1 MKSVNINVRR
11 AYCSLLFCLTLS
23 ICSAQN
29 EGLQSIT
36 IPDLESHLFFL
47 ASDELQGRE
56 AGKPGLEIAANYF
69 AAQAKKI
76 GLIAMDD
83 NKDYSQSYII
93 EDNSCDQEASTI
105 SISSASGD
113 SFIMDE
119 DFYMIIPPLSEDL
132 DFSGEVVFAGYG
144 INSEKF
150 NYNDF
155 SEVEVKDKILLVM
168 DRAPLDESGTK
179 SKFDDYDWNNLQN
192 FNNKYPYIS
201 SLGPKAIFLVFDPKS
216 GHDCLS
222 DIDPAFP
229 KYLSSS
235 KSLKDTEDPNAF
247 FYNQIPKL
255 VIIHRNVAEKI
266 LEGTGMDLSTLQN
279 LIDNSLEPHS
289 FPVPGKTV
297 NFHLKVNKK
306 ETTTRNIF
314 GIITGSDPTL
324 KNEYVIYL
332 AHFDH
337 VGVDQTGD
345 VYNGADDNASG
356 STALLEIAEAF
367 MSQKNKTKRSI
378 GFLWVSGEEIGLFG
392 SKYYSDHPIIPLN
405 QTAAVINLDMVG
417 RTRTPA
423 DTGTVMGSDLS
434 IVGGD
439 TIGVLGGL
447 QSNILM
453 NINKQ
458 TLNRMKMTGD
468 YTYNDP
474 HHPDMYYFR
483 SDHINF
489 ARHDIPDLCY
499 STGTH
504 KDYHQP
510 SDSPDKID
518 YQKLKKVTDF
528 VFMVGYNIANYKG
541 EIVVDNPFSK
551 WEQ

>member
-1 MKSVNINVRR
+1 MNSSNLSFQR
-11 AYCSLLFCLTLS
+11 AYCSLVFCLTLS
-23 ICSAQN
+23 ICSAQK
-29 EGLQSIT
+29 EGLQSIK
-36 IPDLESHLFFL
+36 IPDLESHLYFL

-56 AGKPGLEIAANYF
+56 TGKPGLEIAANYL

-83 NKDYSQSYII
+83 NKDYSQSYVI
-93 EDNSCDQEASTI
+93 EENSCDMEASRI

-119 DFYMIIPPLSEDL
+119 DFYMIIPPPSEDL
-132 DFSGEVVFAGYG
+132 DLSGDVVFAGYG

-150 NYNDF
+150 KYNDF
-155 SEVEVKDKILLVM
+155 SEVDVKDKIVLVM
-168 DRAPLDESGTK
+168 DRAPMDESGTK

-201 SLGPKAIFLVFDPKS
+201 SLGPKAILLVFDPKS
-216 GHDCLS
+216 GHNCLS

-235 KSLKDTEDPNAF
+235 KRLKDTEDPNAF

-279 LIDNSLEPHS
+279 LIDNTLEPHS

-297 NFHLKVNKK
+297 NFHLKVNRL
-306 ETTTRNIF
+306 ETTARNIF
-314 GIITGSDPTL
+314 GIIEGSDPTL

-337 VGVDQTGD
+337 VGIDQTGD

-367 MSQKNKTKRSI
+367 MSQKNKAKRSI

-405 QTAAVINLDMVG
+405 QTATIINLDMVG

-423 DTGTVMGSDLS
+423 DTGTVMGSELS

-447 QSNILM
+447 QSKILM
-453 NINKQ
+453 SINKQ
-458 TLNRMKMTGD
+458 TLTQMNMIGD

-489 ARHDIPDLCY
+489 VRHDIADLSY

-510 SDSPDKID
+510 TDSPDKID
-518 YQKLKKVTDF
+518 YAKLKKVTDF
-528 VFMVGYNIANYKG
+528 TFMVGYNIANYKG